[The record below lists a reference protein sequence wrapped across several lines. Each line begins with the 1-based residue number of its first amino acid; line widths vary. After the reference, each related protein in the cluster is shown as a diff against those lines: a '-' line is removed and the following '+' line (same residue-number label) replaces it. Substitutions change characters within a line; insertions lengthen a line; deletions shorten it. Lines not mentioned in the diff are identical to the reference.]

1 MVSYPQNNV
10 SRSHRNM
17 CARLTQN
24 NGMNL
29 EIIFIHVEINLSR
42 NENYS
47 SFNIMYEHYA
57 LLTTLKVAT
66 CLTKIN
72 QKTCLPTEYLIATTL

>member
-24 NGMNL
+24 NDMNL
-29 EIIFIHVEINLSR
+29 EIINLSR

-47 SFNIMYEHYA
+47 SFNIMYGHYA

-72 QKTCLPTEYLIATTL
+72 QKTCLPTEYLIANKLPPFN